1 MDDIKRNIERK
12 IDRLAQNFPAV
23 VILGARQCGKST
35 LSQMMRPDWNY
46 IDLEN
51 PNHYQLIADDPVL
64 FFRENPQRLIIDEA
78 QQLPMLFEV
87 LRGVI
92 DADRN
97 LKNRF
102 ILTGSASFD
111 LMKNISES
119 LAGRVGIVELSAFKI
134 NEIQQKPLPGLY
146 QIFEQKISTDAIPFL
161 KTLAPHA
168 DITTLKQA
176 LLRGGYPEPALS
188 DDPMFHQDWM
198 ENYFDTYINRDM
210 RTLFPRIDL
219 IKYRRV
225 LAMLSHL
232 SGTIIN
238 KSEIARSI
246 EASEKTV
253 RDYID
258 IVTGTYFWRQLEAF
272 TTPKVKTTLKLPK
285 GHFRDSG
292 LTLFLQNIHTADEL
306 THYPFL
312 GRTFES
318 FIVEELIKGIEAGN
332 ARNVRYCHFRTKAG
346 AEIDFVVEG
355 SFGLLPIEIKYQ
367 SSTPKKQLTALQ
379 NFVDL
384 HKLPLGILV
393 NNSTEVRML
402 SDNIIQI
409 PAGCV

>member
-1 MDDIKRNIERK
+1 MDGFRRNIEQK
-12 IDRLAQNFPAV
+12 VDRLAQSFPAV
-23 VILGARQCGKST
+23 IILGARQCGKST
-35 LSQMMRPDWNY
+35 LSQIMRPDWNY

-92 DADRN
+92 DADRS

-119 LAGRVGIVELSAFKI
+119 LAGRVGIVELSAFKV
-134 NEIQQKPLPGLY
+134 NKMQQQPLPGLY
-146 QIFEQKISTDAIPFL
+146 QIFEQKISTDAVPFL
-161 KTLAPHA
+161 KTLTPHT
-168 DITTLKQA
+168 DITALKQA
-176 LLRGGYPEPALS
+176 LLKGGYPEPALS
-188 DDPMFHQDWM
+188 DDPVFHQDWM

-272 TTPKVKTTLKLPK
+272 TTSKVKTTLKLPK

-292 LTLFLQNIHTADEL
+292 LTLFLQNIHTTDEL

-346 AEIDFVVEG
+346 AEIGFVVEG

-379 NFVDL
+379 KFVDL